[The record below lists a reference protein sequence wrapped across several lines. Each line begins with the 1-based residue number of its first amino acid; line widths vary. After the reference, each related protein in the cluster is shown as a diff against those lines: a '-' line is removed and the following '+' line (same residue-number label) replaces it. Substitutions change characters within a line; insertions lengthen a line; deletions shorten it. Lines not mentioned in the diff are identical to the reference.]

1 MGYELDLN
9 GTDGGAAGGWLAQSL
24 AARWQRADARL
35 AAALRDYALVRRSS
49 APDDP
54 ERIAAQLRVAQ
65 ARLRWRECAEA
76 AESLGSFPL
85 GLALQG

>member
-1 MGYELDLN
+1 MGYELD
-9 GTDGGAAGGWLAQSL
+9 DQAGADSGSSWLGQTL

-35 AAALRDYALVRRSS
+35 ADALRDYAAVRR
-49 APDDP
+49 ACPAGDP
-54 ERIAAQLRVAQ
+54 ELIAAQLRVAQ

-85 GLALQG
+85 GFALQG